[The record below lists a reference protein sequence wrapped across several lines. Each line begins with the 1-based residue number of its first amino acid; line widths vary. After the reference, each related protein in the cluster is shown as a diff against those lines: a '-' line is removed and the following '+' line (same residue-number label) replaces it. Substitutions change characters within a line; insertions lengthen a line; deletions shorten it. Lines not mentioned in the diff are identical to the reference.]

1 MSTMKQN
8 SHTEEM
14 IAELVSV
21 TCGEDASVRETHT
34 FREALRSLVRL
45 AKAEQMCEMKTDI
58 QSLTA
63 APTDVILH

>member
-1 MSTMKQN
+1 MKPN

-21 TCGEDASVRETHT
+21 TCGENASARETHT

-45 AKAEQMCEMKTDI
+45 AKAEQMYEMKSDI

-63 APTDVILH
+63 APADVILH

>member
-1 MSTMKQN
+1 MKQN

-21 TCGEDASVRETHT
+21 TCGEDASVREMHT

-58 QSLTA
+58 RSLTA